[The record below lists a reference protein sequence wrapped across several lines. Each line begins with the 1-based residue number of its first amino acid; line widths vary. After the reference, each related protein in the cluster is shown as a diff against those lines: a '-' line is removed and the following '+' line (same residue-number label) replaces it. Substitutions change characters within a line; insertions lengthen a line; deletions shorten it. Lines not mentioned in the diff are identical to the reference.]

1 MPGERIIP
9 KGSPPPLVP
18 YSPGMKVG
26 NAVYVAGTL
35 ALNVKGELVGKGD
48 VAVQTEQVIQNI
60 RDVLETAGAGLQD
73 IVMINIFLTDFNNHA
88 VMNKVYAKYFSGNP
102 PARYCVKCEL
112 VKPEFLVEIAAI
124 AVVSS

>member
-9 KGSPPPLVP
+9 KGSPPPLAP

-26 NAVYVAGTL
+26 NAVYVAGTV

-48 VAVQTEQVIQNI
+48 VAAQTEQVIQNI
-60 RDVLETAGAGLQD
+60 RDVLETAGVGLQD
-73 IVMINIFLTDFNNHA
+73 IVMINVFLTDFNNYA

-112 VKPEFLVEIAAI
+112 VKPEFLVEMAAI
-124 AVVSS
+124 AAVSS

>member
-9 KGSPPPLVP
+9 KGSPPPLAP

-48 VAVQTEQVIQNI
+48 VAAQTEQVIQNI
-60 RDVLETAGAGLQD
+60 RDVLEAAGAGLQD
-73 IVMINIFLTDFNNHA
+73 IVMIDVFLADFNNYA
-88 VMNKVYAKYFSGNP
+88 VMNKVYAKYFGGNP

-112 VKPEFLVEIAAI
+112 VKPEFLVEMAAI
-124 AVVSS
+124 AAVSS

>member
-9 KGSPPPLVP
+9 KGSPPPLAP

-26 NAVYVAGTL
+26 NAVYVAGTV

-48 VAVQTEQVIQNI
+48 VAAQTEQVIQNI

-73 IVMINIFLTDFNNHA
+73 IVMINIFLTDFNNYA

-112 VKPEFLVEIAAI
+112 VKPEFLVEMAAI
-124 AVVSS
+124 AAVSS